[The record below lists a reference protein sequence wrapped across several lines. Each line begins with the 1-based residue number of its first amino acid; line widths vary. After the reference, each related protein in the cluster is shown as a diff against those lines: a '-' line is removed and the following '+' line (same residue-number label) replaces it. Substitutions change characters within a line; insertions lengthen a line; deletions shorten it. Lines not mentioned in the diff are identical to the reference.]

1 MSRVQ
6 TAAEAVG
13 GGAARR
19 CRQGDWRRQVE
30 VLATIQDARVT
41 MQGVRKNVL
50 PVCKKINKN
59 GFAAS

>member
-13 GGAARR
+13 R
-19 CRQGDWRRQVE
+19 RRQVE
-30 VLATIQDARVT
+30 VLATIQDGRVT

-59 GFAAS
+59 GFTAS